1 MTDIQAIWLAAVQGL
16 TEFLPISS
24 SAHLILLPRL
34 LGWPDQGL
42 AFDVA
47 VHVGSLTAV
56 LFYFRRELIPM
67 IRDWSLTL
75 AGRPNTEHSKLA
87 WAVIIGTIPLG
98 IGGVLMKVA
107 VGDDLRS
114 PLVIA
119 ATTIIFGLL
128 LGWADRVGKRQRD
141 EHSLNWQDALLIGGS
156 QILAL
161 IPGTSRSGITIT
173 TGLLLGLTRTAAAR
187 FSFLLSIPAI
197 VLPGL
202 LLGADLVE
210 SAEPVH
216 WRSFI
221 IGVICSALFAY
232 ICIRLFLSLIQRV
245 GMTVFVVYRLLLGA
259 FLFYLFL

>member
-47 VHVGSLTAV
+47 AHVGSLTAV
-56 LFYFRRELIPM
+56 LFYFRHELVPM

-107 VGDDLRS
+107 VGGELRS

-119 ATTIIFGLL
+119 TTTIIFGLL
-128 LGWADRVGKRQRD
+128 LGWADHVGKRQRA
-141 EHSLNWQDALLIGGS
+141 ELSLKWQDALLIGGS

-173 TGLLLGLTRTAAAR
+173 TGLLLGLSRTAAAR

-216 WRSFI
+216 WRSFT

>member
-1 MTDIQAIWLAAVQGL
+1 MTDIQAVWLAAVQGF

-47 VHVGSLTAV
+47 VHVGSLIAV
-56 LFYFRRELIPM
+56 LFYFRKDIVPM
-67 IRDWSLTL
+67 IRDWALTL
-75 AGRPNTEHSKLA
+75 AGRPNTEYSKLA
-87 WAVIIGTIPLG
+87 WAVVIGTIPLG

-107 VGDDLRS
+107 VGGELRS

-119 ATTIIFGLL
+119 STTIIFGLL
-128 LGWADRVGKRQRD
+128 LGWADHVGKRDRD
-141 EHSLNWQDALLIGGS
+141 EHSLSWKDSLMIGGS

-173 TGLLLGLTRTAAAR
+173 TGLMLGLTRTAAAR

-197 VLPGL
+197 ILPGI
-202 LLGADLVE
+202 LLGADLAE
-210 SAEPVH
+210 SSDPIH

-221 IGVICSALFAY
+221 LGAVLSAVFAY
-232 ICIRLFLSLIQRV
+232 ICIRLFLTMIQSI
-245 GMTVFVVYRLLLGA
+245 GMTVFVVYRIVLGA

>member
-1 MTDIQAIWLAAVQGL
+1 MTDLQAIWLAAVQGF

-47 VHVGSLTAV
+47 VHVGSLMAV
-56 LFYFRRELIPM
+56 LLYFRHDLVPM
-67 IRDWSLTL
+67 IHDWALTL
-75 AGRPNTEHSKLA
+75 FGRPNTEYSKLA
-87 WAVIIGTIPLG
+87 WSVIIGTIPLG

-107 VGDDLRS
+107 VGGDLRS

-128 LGWADRVGKRQRD
+128 LGWADHVGKRERD
-141 EHSLNWQDALLIGGS
+141 EHTLSWKDALLIGGS
-156 QILAL
+156 QVLAL

-173 TGLLLGLTRTAAAR
+173 TALLLGLSRTAAAR

-197 VLPGL
+197 VLPGI
-202 LLGADLVE
+202 LLGADLAE
-210 SAEPVH
+210 SSDPIH

-221 IGVICSALFAY
+221 IGVVCSAVFAY
-232 ICIRLFLSLIQRV
+232 VCIQLFLSLIQRM
-245 GMTVFVVYRLLLGA
+245 GMMVFVVYRILLGV
-259 FLFYLFL
+259 FLIYLFV